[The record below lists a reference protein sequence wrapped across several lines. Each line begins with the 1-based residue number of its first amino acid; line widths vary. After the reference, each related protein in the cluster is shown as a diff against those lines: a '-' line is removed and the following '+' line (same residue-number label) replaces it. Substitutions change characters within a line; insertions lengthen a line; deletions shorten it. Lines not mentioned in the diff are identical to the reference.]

1 MRKSLKVIVVALVLC
16 MVPIFLRAEIP
27 VGVDAE
33 VSGVS
38 KYIWRGMDVND
49 DFVIQ
54 PSITASVGGFS
65 FNVWGNMDT
74 TNYGKEAGYG
84 DKAGEF
90 TEIDLTLDYAFSYKI
105 ASFDVGIINYTFP
118 NSVGESTYEGYLSVG
133 LDTFLSPTVSLY
145 YDFDEVN
152 GFYGNFGI
160 SHSFKIS
167 DVASL
172 DLSSS
177 IGYGSSNFN
186 EGYFGDDSA
195 GFVDFNMGASVG
207 FKVGKYVTISPFL
220 SYSSIVDDDLR
231 DATAYKDND
240 NFYGGI
246 TISASF

>member
-1 MRKSLKVIVVALVLC
+1 MRRSLKVMLVALILC

-38 KYIWRGMDVND
+38 KYIWRGMEVNE

-54 PSITASVGGFS
+54 PSITASVGPVS

-74 TNYGKEAGYG
+74 TDYGKEAGYG

-90 TEIDLTLDYAFSYKI
+90 TEIDLTLDYTFSYKI
-105 ASFDVGIINYTFP
+105 ASFDVGVINYTFP

-133 LDTFLSPTVSLY
+133 LDTILSPTLSLY
-145 YDFDEVN
+145 YDFDEIN
-152 GFYGNFGI
+152 GFYGNFAI
-160 SHSFKIS
+160 SHSFKLS
-167 DVASL
+167 DIVSL

-186 EGYFGDDSA
+186 DGYFGDDSA
-195 GFVDFNMGASVG
+195 GFVDFNIGASLP
-207 FKVGKYVTISPFL
+207 FTVGKYVTISPYMNF
-220 SYSSIVDDDLR
+220 SSIVDDDLR
-231 DATAYKDND
+231 DAKAYDDND
-240 NFYGGI
+240 NLIVGL